1 MLSAG
6 ALIWISIRPLIRT
19 FGIIGAGFALTKADL
34 FPVEAARG
42 VGQMILNIVMPC
54 LLFSRIVP
62 AFDSQNVKN
71 IGPLVVV
78 SLVLGILG
86 FFIAWLVKKWFWV
99 PHRFRNGILAAG
111 AWGNI
116 GDIPTAIALGITANA
131 PFNGTADENL
141 AVAYIAVFILV
152 FFVTL
157 FPLGGLNLIASDF
170 KGPDRE
176 VEDLIE
182 ETRARRKRI
191 LKAPALL
198 AQRLFHRPAA
208 QPTEKE
214 SDAEAGPKLDEKHPA
229 TPSGT
234 NDSPQLATGY
244 RTPSTYFDDHST
256 PYGASTPGAMSA
268 CSERNLA
275 SAVTSP
281 TPTVHDDDG
290 HRSYHPRSHGVRFK
304 EDVPSIQKPILTRR
318 QRIRKI
324 FSKFLSDML
333 KPAPVSVLVS
343 LPIALINPLK
353 ALFVAPTSD
362 FRPSF
367 HPTAPDGMPPLNF
380 ILDIA
385 TFAGNASVPL
395 GLICLGAALARLDIG
410 GRENWARMPRG
421 AIAALAVGKMLIAPV
436 ICIAMITGMVHRGF
450 IDPSDK
456 VLQFVCL
463 ICSGLP
469 TATTQVYITQV
480 HNPTGSAEHLAAF
493 LIPQYI
499 IMVFSMT
506 GISVYSIN
514 YIS

>member
-19 FGIIGAGFALTKADL
+19 FGIIGAGFALTRADL

-86 FFIAWLVKKWFWV
+86 FIIAWLVKKWFWV
-99 PHRFRNGILAAG
+99 PHRFRHGILAAG

-131 PFNGTADENL
+131 PFNGTQDENL

-157 FPLGGLNLIASDF
+157 FPMGGLNLIASDF
-170 KGPDRE
+170 KGPDVE

-191 LKAPALL
+191 LKAPALF
-198 AQRLFHRPAA
+198 AHRLFRRKASPAN
-208 QPTEKE
+208 EKE
-214 SDAEAGPKLDEKHPA
+214 LDAEASPKLDEKRPP
-229 TPSGT
+229 TPSGAST
-234 NDSPQLATGY
+234 PPQLATGY
-244 RTPSTYFDDHST
+244 PMST
-256 PYGASTPGAMSA
+256 

-290 HRSYHPRSHGVRFK
+290 HRIYHPRSHSVRFK
-304 EDVPSIQKPILTRR
+304 EDLPSIQAPVLTRR

-324 FSKFLSDML
+324 FSKFISDML

-343 LPIALINPLK
+343 LPIALINPVK
-353 ALFVAPTSD
+353 ALFVAPTTD
-362 FRPSF
+362 FHPSF
-367 HPTAPDGMPPLNF
+367 HPVAPDGQPPLYF
-380 ILDIA
+380 LLDIA

-436 ICIAMITGMVHRGF
+436 ICIAMITGMVSRGF
-450 IDPSDK
+450 IDPNDK